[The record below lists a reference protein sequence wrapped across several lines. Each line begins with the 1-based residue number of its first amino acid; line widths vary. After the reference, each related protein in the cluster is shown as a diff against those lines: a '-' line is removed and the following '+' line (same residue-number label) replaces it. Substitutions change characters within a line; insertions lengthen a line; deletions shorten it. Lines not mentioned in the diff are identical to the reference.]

1 MYLMRKA
8 LIIVLCL
15 VAVTA
20 CVSDQAY
27 RTYVSEGTYPA
38 RNVSQVEILYQKP
51 SREFV
56 VVADLQARGNAEDQF
71 RKAAARLGAD
81 AVIISRLGGY
91 VGDTTWADGDDGNS
105 YSRIIGTAIK
115 YK

>member
-1 MYLMRKA
+1 MRK
-8 LIIVLCL
+8 VL
-15 VAVTA
+15 VAVLCTVAITA

-27 RTYVSEGTYPA
+27 RAYVSEGTYPA
-38 RNVSQVEILYQKP
+38 RDVSQVEILYQKP

-56 VVADLQARGNAEDQF
+56 VVADLQARGHAEDQF
-71 RKAAARLGAD
+71 RDEAARLGAD

-91 VGDTTWADGDDGNS
+91 VGDATWADGDNGNS